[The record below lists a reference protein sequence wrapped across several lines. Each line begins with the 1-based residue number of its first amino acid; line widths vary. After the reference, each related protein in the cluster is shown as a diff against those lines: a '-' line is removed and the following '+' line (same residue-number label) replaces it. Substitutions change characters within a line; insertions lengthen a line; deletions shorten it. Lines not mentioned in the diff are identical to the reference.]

1 MGKLSESV
9 RWAAVPLVVTG
20 QAAALVP
27 LLVGAVSLAVIGRV
41 LAGAAQVLALAANAT
56 ASAVAALLAGA
67 DWVNRQAGRGIV
79 SSAAADLAAQA
90 EVAESNRA
98 SAEADFP
105 WPPGYDHDR
114 SAAESRRINRM
125 TKLGAA
131 LGAVAAMSQDTAD
144 WRTRRGPV
152 PVEVTR
158 AAVLA
163 GDAVSF
169 AAAGAA
175 VRAERRRL
183 EHLASLGYAIKRQRG
198 DDGEGGL

>member
-9 RWAAVPLVVTG
+9 RW
-20 QAAALVP
+20 AAALVP

-56 ASAVAALLAGA
+56 ASAIITLLAGA
-67 DWVNRQAGRGIV
+67 DWVNRQAGRVIV
-79 SSAAADLAAQA
+79 SSAAA
-90 EVAESNRA
+90 EVAESNRE
-98 SAEADFP
+98 SA
-105 WPPGYDHDR
+105 G
-114 SAAESRRINRM
+114 SA
-125 TKLGAA
+125 LGAA
-131 LGAVAAMSQDTAD
+131 LAAVEDMGEVDRVDRAD
-144 WRTRRGPV
+144 FGRRRGPV